1 MITTFFPWRS
11 NFTVHILITSERS
24 FTVFTSI
31 QLTITINSWGKWG
44 VTHVYFMLQYLWDFN
59 AARLIREYKSR
70 KDEIVW
76 YNFITTLQINNRFD
90 TNLESVDF
98 SIPQNLEN
106 DCLWFSK
113 WDVSVQIDSIYSF
126 SPSFPNREYV
136 PNFFTV

>member
-11 NFTVHILITSERS
+11 NFTVHLLITSERS
-24 FTVFTSI
+24 FTVFTLI

-44 VTHVYFMLQYLWDFN
+44 VTNVYFMLQYLWDFN
-59 AARLIREYKSR
+59 ATRLICEYKSR

-98 SIPQNLEN
+98 SIRQNLEN

-136 PNFFTV
+136 PIFFTV